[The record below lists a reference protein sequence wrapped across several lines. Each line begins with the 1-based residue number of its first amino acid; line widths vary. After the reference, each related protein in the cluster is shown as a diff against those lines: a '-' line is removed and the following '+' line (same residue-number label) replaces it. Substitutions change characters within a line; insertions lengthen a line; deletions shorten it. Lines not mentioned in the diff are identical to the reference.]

1 MADIAEIGIDNL
13 PCLLWSRIVRVHVV
27 GEYDQ
32 ETGEKSAKGT
42 HLGRPMNL
50 RCASGKGL
58 AAGLIAGFGRDT
70 LSHGSFR

>member
-50 RCASGKGL
+50 RGGSGKGL
-58 AAGLIAGFGRDT
+58 AAGLIADFRCDT